1 MPEEQKTDQKEE
13 IFIPYEAHREALQA
27 QDRHHRDAMQAQERH
42 VGRLIYSIVCIVVFF
57 ILAMLAEFAGF
68 VWFLGQYEYV
78 TETVTVDSSDGIAN
92 YLEGSGSI
100 TNGSP

>member
-1 MPEEQKTDQKEE
+1 MPEGQKTEQKEGLY
-13 IFIPYEAHREALQA
+13 IPYEAHSEAL
-27 QDRHHRDAMQAQERH
+27 QAQERH

-100 TNGSP
+100 TNGNP